1 MGVEGMT
8 TEQLL
13 AEVRNAIRA
22 VLVGGQS
29 YKIGT
34 RELTRA
40 NLSELKALK
49 TDLEQEISASGGD
62 GGLLDNTYV
71 AVFGG
76 R

>member
-1 MGVEGMT
+1 MDAEEMT

-13 AEVRNAIRA
+13 AEVRNAIRT

-49 TDLEQEISASGGD
+49 TDLEQELSASGGD
-62 GGLLDNTYV
+62 DWLMDNTYV
-71 AVFGG
+71 AFFEG